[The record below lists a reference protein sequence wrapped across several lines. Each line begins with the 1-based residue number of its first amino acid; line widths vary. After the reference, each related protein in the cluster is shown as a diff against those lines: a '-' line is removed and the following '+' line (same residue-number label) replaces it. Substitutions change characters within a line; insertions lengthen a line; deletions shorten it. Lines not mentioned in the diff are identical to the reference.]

1 MYNNNLRQLKVILYR
16 LKRSFGMPVV
26 FTIPIVNTYDVTTG
40 ATTREFTSLKVRRA
54 IVLPVKTIRDFAY
67 DLTYIASNK
76 NFVYGGYYDSSARNV
91 IIQNSDLK
99 KNVPGMNWLCTFQN
113 RKYTV
118 KALTETEDNAGYILA
133 CSALDKVTA

>member
-1 MYNNNLRQLKVILYR
+1 MFNNNLRQHKAIMYR
-16 LKRSFGMPVV
+16 LKRSFGQAVV
-26 FTIPIVNTYDVTTG
+26 FSIPTDNSYDVTTG
-40 ATTREFTSLKVRRA
+40 ATTREYTELKVRKA

-91 IIQNSDLK
+91 IVQNKDLK
-99 KNVPGMNWLCTFQN
+99 KNVPAMNWLCTFQN

-133 CSALDKVTA
+133 CTALDEEV